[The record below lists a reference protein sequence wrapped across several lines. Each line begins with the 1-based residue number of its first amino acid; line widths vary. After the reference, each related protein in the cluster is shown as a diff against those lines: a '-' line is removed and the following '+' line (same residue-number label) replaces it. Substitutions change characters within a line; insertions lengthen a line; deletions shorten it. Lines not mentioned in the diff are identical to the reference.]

1 MSPQDVA
8 TLLDHHAGLAQQSS
22 NRAQTVENTHYH
34 CGLVKAYHHAAA
46 LIEVHLVPRWR
57 RDVPTKPGFYLRR
70 FDKGY
75 PVYMET
81 YVLDPDGVLCWAA
94 DPDDGIAYGRP
105 LGTDGFAKTSEW
117 CPIAAPLDP

>member
-57 RDVPTKPGFYLRR
+57 RDVPTKPGYYLRR
-70 FDKGY
+70 FDKGW
-75 PVYMET
+75 PIRLDT
-81 YVLDPDGVLCWAA
+81 YVLDDKGVLCYA
-94 DPDDGIAYGRP
+94 DRDDGLAGRP
-105 LGTDGFAKTSEW
+105 LGTDGFADTAEW
-117 CPIAAPLDP
+117 CEIAAPVEA